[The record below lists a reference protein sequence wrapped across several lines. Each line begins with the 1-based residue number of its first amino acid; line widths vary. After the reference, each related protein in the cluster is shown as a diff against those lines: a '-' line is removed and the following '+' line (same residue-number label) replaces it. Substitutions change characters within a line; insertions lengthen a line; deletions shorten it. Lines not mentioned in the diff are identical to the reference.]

1 MAKKEPRSATVK
13 LLKAE
18 LKIDTA
24 KITEE
29 DKAKGV
35 THVADVKLEGVV
47 KVAKERM
54 ENLSSRDLKG
64 SVKVVLGTLNSF
76 NGVLVEGKKPKELSK
91 EIDEGKDSGTHAPLY
106 LLLISSGVKIG
117 ILQSNIAVNVPGPFG
132 IIDLSL
138 IGNKKIT
145 SS

>member
-91 EIDEGKDSGTHAPLY
+91 EIDEGK
-106 LLLISSGVKIG
+106 
-117 ILQSNIAVNVPGPFG
+117 
-132 IIDLSL
+132 II
-138 IGNKKIT
+138 IQ
-145 SS
+145 